1 MIDRG
6 RMFETPTY
14 RWIPARTA
22 VTCEYEAIVTHAR
35 AIPTDLRAVA
45 ASGVKSPRAA
55 RWFCGAKR
63 LAAIRGLRYVAW
75 P

>member
-6 RMFETPTY
+6 LMFETPTY

-35 AIPTDLRAVA
+35 TIPTELQ
-45 ASGVKSPRAA
+45 PR
-55 RWFCGAKR
+55 R
-63 LAAIRGLRYVAW
+63 
-75 P
+75 